1 MYCVQVVKQGALLE
15 VGGGGG
21 GEGGVARGGIFAN
34 HDRPPF
40 TNATCVSTF
49 TTAICVSIKEG
60 QVKKQLF

>member
-1 MYCVQVVKQGALLE
+1 MHCVQVVKQGALSE

-21 GEGGVARGGIFAN
+21 GGVARGGIFAN

-49 TTAICVSIKEG
+49 KSVSR
-60 QVKKQLF
+60 